1 MIEKQ
6 YIESVLG
13 VDSTHAQVRKVGDNL
28 VYDLVRKYQDA
39 DGNEVA
45 EVLATDRTYESQFPL
60 TQAELDEL
68 NGAVN

>member
-28 VYDLVRKYQDA
+28 VYDLVRKYDV
-39 DGNEVA
+39 DGNGVVD
-45 EVLATDRTYESQFPL
+45 VLATDRTYENQFPL
-60 TQAELDEL
+60 TQVELDIL
-68 NGAVN
+68 NGVVK